1 MYKRM
6 NMLLSVLFSGL
17 FMCVAAVQILYS
29 ENAIVPV
36 SNFDDGKRVSVVGS
50 SVYLP
55 VGEICIKA
63 SDERAVILINGEKSG
78 WTECDEGMKFQVHDG
93 DIVHVDMRG
102 AEGRVVIYISDV
114 SENVTS
120 PLRGSKIPA
129 EGGTEMLFEVK
140 ISEENIL

>member
-55 VGEICIKA
+55 VGE
-63 SDERAVILINGEKSG
+63 
-78 WTECDEGMKFQVHDG
+78 QVTK
-93 DIVHVDMRG
+93 
-102 AEGRVVIYISDV
+102 GRSY
-114 SENVTS
+114 
-120 PLRGSKIPA
+120 
-129 EGGTEMLFEVK
+129 
-140 ISEENIL
+140 

>member
-1 MYKRM
+1 
-6 NMLLSVLFSGL
+6 
-17 FMCVAAVQILYS
+17 
-29 ENAIVPV
+29 
-36 SNFDDGKRVSVVGS
+36 
-50 SVYLP
+50 
-55 VGEICIKA
+55 
-63 SDERAVILINGEKSG
+63 
-78 WTECDEGMKFQVHDG
+78 MKFQVHDG